1 MNAPVLVTGGTGNIG
16 RRVVPLLREA
26 GRDVRI
32 LSRHPR
38 EDEPGIQH
46 VQGDT
51 VAGSGVAAA
60 LEGVDVVLH
69 LAGGAK
75 GDDVA
80 ARNLAAAA
88 RDAGVR
94 HLVLISV
101 IGADRM
107 PIGYFRAKAEAER
120 VIAGSGVPWTVLRA
134 AQLHDFVLPIAR
146 GMARMPLLP
155 VPGGL
160 RFEPV
165 RRRRGRGPARG
176 ARARRARRPGRRPG
190 RAGSA
195 RHPAAR
201 GDAHGRD
208 GWSAAPRH
216 CRFACP
222 ARSGGRTERARTWR
236 ATAPTAARA
245 PGGSTS
251 CSVRRWPWHTADA
264 VRASR
269 ARTGEPHGRP
279 RSCRERRGAGGDRVP
294 HDLDRR
300 GRRDV
305 RGAGDADRARRAS
318 ARRVGPIAVRGD
330 R

>member
-16 RRVVPLLREA
+16 SRVVPLLREA

-60 LEGVDVVLH
+60 LAGVDVVLH

-80 ARNLAAAA
+80 ARNLAAVA

-120 VIAGSGVPWTVLRA
+120 VIAGSGVPWSVLRA

-165 RRRRGRGPARG
+165 HADEVAAGLAELALGAPTGRVADLAGPEVLDIPQLVATLTDVMGGRRRRALPIRLPG
-176 ARARRARRPGRRPG
+176 AVG
-190 RAGSA
+190 RAYRA
-195 RHPAAR
+195 
-201 GDAHGRD
+201 GDNLAGD
-208 GWSAAPRH
+208 GAP
-216 CRFACP
+216 
-222 ARSGGRTERARTWR
+222 GERAL
-236 ATAPTAARA
+236 
-245 PGGSTS
+245 GGSTS

-264 VRASR
+264 VRASV

-279 RSCRERRGAGGDRVP
+279 RPGRERRGARGDRVP
-294 HDLDRR
+294 HDLDRC

-305 RGAGDADRARRAS
+305 RRAGETDRA
-318 ARRVGPIAVRGD
+318 
-330 R
+330 